1 MAALRSCEVLL
12 IIGTS
17 GIVYPAASFAALAK
31 QAGAF
36 IAEINLDAT
45 PNSPVVDVAIQGRAK
60 EIVPQ
65 LLQTP

>member
-1 MAALRSCEVLL
+1 MTALRACEVLL

-17 GIVYPAASFAALAK
+17 GIVYPAASFASFAK

-36 IAEINLDAT
+36 VAEVNVDPT

-60 EIVPQ
+60 EVVPQ

>member
-36 IAEINLDAT
+36 IAEVNLDST
-45 PNSPVVDVAIQGRAK
+45 PNSPVVDVTIQGRAK

-65 LLQTP
+65 LLQTS